1 MASPIFENHPFFK
14 GFKKEYIDLISSYSK
29 IDSFKPGEYIFKEG
43 EAAEKFYVICKGKIN
58 VEIQMPDSH
67 PFSLQSLGE
76 GDVLGWSWFIPPNQ
90 WRFSAR
96 VIEKAELIVIDG
108 NPLKKICET
117 NHDLGYEIYKRLVG
131 VFVQRLE
138 ATRDQLVEV
147 YGQM

>member
-1 MASPIFENHPFFK
+1 MLRSKKVRKQDKKREFCFLKKERNMVSPILKNHPFFK
-14 GFKKEYIDLISSYSK
+14 GLKEEYADRIASYSK
-29 IDSFKPGEYIFKEG
+29 IESFKPGEYIFKEG
-43 EAAEKFYVICKGKIN
+43 GVADKFYIISRGKVN

-96 VIEKAELIVIDG
+96 VVEKTELIVVDG

-117 NHDLGYEIYKRLVG
+117 
-131 VFVQRLE
+131 
-138 ATRDQLVEV
+138 
-147 YGQM
+147 